1 MLALWAFNY
10 SWSGSSSATAT
21 ASVSVAPYTY
31 TSGRGKRNNDY
42 QPLDDDYWDVRETSL
57 LRDTSPAKV
66 TTPSEDALSPVK
78 TATLTPRPQ
87 NSAPKRAPDER
98 AQTLAAFRNASSIDE
113 MRVLSEKLRKMT

>member
-42 QPLDDDYWDVRETSL
+42 QPLDDDYWDVREATL
-57 LRDTSPAKV
+57 IRTTSPAKV
-66 TTPSEDALSPVK
+66 TVPDEDELPPVR
-78 TATLTPRPQ
+78 TATLAPRPQ
-87 NSAPKRAPDER
+87 NTQPAITRADVLD
-98 AQTLAAFRNASSIDE
+98 ALKNASSVDE
-113 MRVLSEKLRKMT
+113 MRALSEKLRKMT